1 MQALRPCQTVA
12 IAQEH
17 GGANCKAPASP
28 LADMLMWCS
37 DVGTGMSHW
46 SSERRKPTSMHG
58 TAQLSAV
65 PVDRPASWLADMV
78 LWLLGIGTSMSGAAG
93 ALGGS
98 GVIMGGTAQ
107 V

>member
-1 MQALRPCQTVA
+1 
-12 IAQEH
+12 
-17 GGANCKAPASP
+17 
-28 LADMLMWCS
+28 
-37 DVGTGMSHW
+37 
-46 SSERRKPTSMHG
+46 MHG